1 MVLSSDVT
9 RVLGGCR
16 LLLQPLH
23 VLTAPSTLTFGK
35 QFTIYGQLWHFRE
48 ERGRMPEV
56 AWSSRFAKTKPDKH
70 IDIGVTW
77 FSGWTRQSGSRG
89 PPNRHRTP
97 RLLLPSHCWSP
108 WMLSG
113 LRLIPRVWKICQYA
127 TRWYISEIERTPPDF
142 FFATRFPLFLT
153 FFNCYIW
160 KMLVSKRIKRI
171 CCLGDWCWKKLNRK
185 LHQKPKK
192 KNN

>member
-48 ERGRMPEV
+48 ERGRLPEV

-108 WMLSG
+108 WMFSGSPANSQSLEDLS
-113 LRLIPRVWKICQYA
+113 ICYA
-127 TRWYISEIERTPPDF
+127 MIYIWDWTDSTR
-142 FFATRFPLFLT
+142 LFLCSP
-153 FFNCYIW
+153 FPSFPYIF
-160 KMLVSKRIKRI
+160 
-171 CCLGDWCWKKLNRK
+171 
-185 LHQKPKK
+185 
-192 KNN
+192 